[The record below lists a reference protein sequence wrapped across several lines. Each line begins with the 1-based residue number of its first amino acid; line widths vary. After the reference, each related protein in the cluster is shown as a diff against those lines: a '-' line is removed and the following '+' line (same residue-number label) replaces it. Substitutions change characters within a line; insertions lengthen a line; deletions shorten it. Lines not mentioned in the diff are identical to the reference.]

1 MYIDRTKLM
10 LNAEETNDLG
20 RLLDT
25 FHDEFDN
32 YYESVEFDG
41 DEPCC

>member
-1 MYIDRTKLM
+1 M

-32 YYESVEFDG
+32 YYESVEFDD